1 MNQSCGTSV
10 WGSYGVSLKAVLPA
24 LLLLIAVCAGLKN
37 FESNRIGMNGSEEYS
52 LRGLIQ
58 AHGYS
63 SVDMLGPVP
72 LELPLL
78 VDQLYRGRALHIDD
92 SMLFSPRAVGTGV
105 KLQDAE
111 RPVIA
116 PALAEEWRHLA
127 VRQLVYNPFSYSD
140 HVRLGEIPSRQAW
153 PMLIRLLPPRNAA
166 EGNGPVVVTE
176 IDGVVYFVPAEWLQ
190 HGLTLRRVGVV
201 GKLIEPVLVALLWL
215 VGWCWVRW
223 ATLPARGWGFA
234 LGAALPVG
242 VGLWSVFYWGAR
254 VLFSRAV
261 VLEATEVFFGLCV
274 VTVLVPLLFSQ
285 GVRADIRRHAPWL
298 LVAIVALF
306 ALTLGLIRSGSF
318 IPTVDSFRL
327 LSSENSPAD
336 SLALG
341 FPVLLSAVG
350 ALGTVTGNGFVGT
363 VFPLL
368 FLSLV
373 IVTAVAFW
381 RLRSFY
387 PTAGWATCVAALL
400 LVLFYAAT
408 PMARL
413 QLFYVNGHVFQATCL
428 LLLLVALLESRAA
441 RFAPV
446 NKFAYAA
453 LVFLLTLFVC
463 MSRMEGSLMIVVLL
477 ASLLFSGLRLG
488 PIAGR
493 HLLLVV
499 SVVVLLWGVLTAV
512 VLDGQA
518 FVSSAQYVFM
528 SALAVA
534 LGALS
539 LLSPASSGYRFISN
553 YGVRLMVCGTATVV
567 YAAHVMKPSHL
578 GISSLNVLSNLFTP
592 TEGWSSFW
600 WWGLAIAVAPFL
612 IGTGAKRAPDS
623 LMEGARRQ
631 GQTVLL
637 SFVLMALA
645 ATMIIG
651 LFRQPY
657 RVGWSDSANRIVF
670 QLVPVFLVWLY
681 GTIGGALSRL
691 RWCPLDERGGE

>member
-78 VDQLYRGRALHIDD
+78 VDHLYRGRTLHIDD
-92 SMLFSPRAVGTGV
+92 SMLFSPRVIGTSV
-105 KLQDAE
+105 KLQDAV

-140 HVRLGEIPSRQAW
+140 HVRLGETPSRQTW
-153 PMLIRLLPPRNAA
+153 PMLIRLLPPRNAGD
-166 EGNGPVVVTE
+166 GNAPVVVTE

-190 HGLTLRRVGVV
+190 AGRTLRRVDVV

-223 ATLPARGWGFA
+223 ATLPAQGWGFA

-242 VGLWSVFYWGAR
+242 VGLWSLFYWGSR

-261 VLEATEVFFGLCV
+261 VLGATELFFGLFA
-274 VTVLVPLLFSQ
+274 VTVLVPLLFSR

-373 IVTAVAFW
+373 IVTTVALW

-400 LVLFYAAT
+400 LVLFFAAT

-428 LLLLVALLESRAA
+428 LLLLLALLESH
-441 RFAPV
+441 
-446 NKFAYAA
+446 AA
-453 LVFLLTLFVC
+453 LVSLLTLFVC

-512 VLDGQA
+512 VLDSQA

-534 LGALS
+534 LGSLS
-539 LLSPASSGYRFISN
+539 LLSPASSGYRFISK

-567 YAAHVMKPSHL
+567 YAAHVMKPGHL

-592 TEGWSSFW
+592 AEGWGYFW

-612 IGTGAKRAPDS
+612 FGNGANRAPGS
-623 LMEGARRQ
+623 LMEGSRRQ

-670 QLVPVFLVWLY
+670 QLIPVFLVWLY

-691 RWCPLDERGGE
+691 GRCPLDKRGEG